1 MFPDMKKLTF
11 KTFLEARQEFIDKI
25 QDAVDK
31 VSDRP
36 FNELFKDK
44 GERFL
49 VKVTNPNI
57 QKATELAGINLS
69 NYNPDTRTINGENI
83 NTFIK
88 KHKKRAMAR
97 YQHEFDPVER
107 RKELISAFRDEFYTQ
122 ISNIMKYGTIDS
134 KLQFEPW
141 SDWGAILK
149 DSNRR
154 DICILNKK
162 YIQSLNYEFYTPL
175 TANQIRKFL
184 EKIRDG
190 DIPRTAFFEIGQLL
204 KPFIRLTDSM
214 DNSVERT
221 KQLYMAPLR
230 AITTIKQAI
239 DQNNSDYYL
248 LFSRH
253 PIDVLRM
260 SDHKGISSC
269 HRLGGGKYSKDEGI
283 YQYCAIADA
292 ENSGGIVYLIK
303 GSDAKKIKTQLQ
315 EKEVFFDADRK
326 TGNITPLGRIR
337 LRRFIDIKTG
347 DDFAVPTTFSD
358 ETKYGYFTKELHTI
372 LMQYIREHQGITQS
386 PPSTEYAINNI
397 VLVGGTYSD
406 EELNDLLNDY
416 FETTS
421 FKFGQIKHRADS
433 MVGWEDELAGIRE
446 TILPS
451 LLPFLDI
458 NLQALR
464 GQYGN
469 TSVLVRIETTM
480 NIPYIKGTN
489 LDDFD
494 TVLSEEIDAHRVL
507 VNTIFSKQLIESF
520 VTYPDQRS
528 EWNNGVLTTNIT
540 FNVNDPQAVYPVL
553 ESAIKAKNIWY
564 KYEKAMSNAIYDKVA
579 AMSEE

>member
-1 MFPDMKKLTF
+1 MKKLTF

-36 FNELFKDK
+36 FNELFENK

-49 VKVTNPNI
+49 VKVINPNI
-57 QKATELAGINLS
+57 QKATELSGINLS

-97 YQHEFDPVER
+97 YQHEFDPMER
-107 RKELISAFRDEFYTQ
+107 RKELISAFRDEFYIH
-122 ISNIMKYGTIDS
+122 ISNIMKYGTVDS
-134 KLQFEPW
+134 SLQFEPW

-154 DICILNKK
+154 DACILNKK
-162 YIQSLNYEFYTPL
+162 YIQSLGYEFHTPL

-230 AITTIKQAI
+230 AITQIKQAI
-239 DQNNSDYYL
+239 DQNNLEYYL

-269 HRLGGGKYSKDEGI
+269 HKLGGGKYSKDEGI

-292 ENSGGIVYLIK
+292 ENSGGIVYLIR
-303 GSDAKKIKTQLQ
+303 GSDAKKIKNQLQ

-372 LMQYIREHQGITQS
+372 LMQYIREHQAITQS

-406 EELNDLLNDY
+406 EELNDLLNNY

-421 FKFGQIKHRADS
+421 FKFGQIKHQKGYLS
-433 MVGWEDELAGIRE
+433 GWEDELAGMRE
-446 TILPS
+446 TILPG

-458 NLQALR
+458 NLQAIR

-469 TSVLVRIETTM
+469 PSVLVRIETTM
-480 NIPYIKGTN
+480 KIPFVKGTN
-489 LDDFD
+489 LDHFD
-494 TVLSEEIDAHRVL
+494 TVLSEEIDAHRIL
-507 VNTIFSKQLIESF
+507 TNTIFSKQVIATF
-520 VTYPDQRS
+520 NNVPDQRS

-540 FNVNDPQAVYPVL
+540 FNVNDPQAVYPIL

>member
-1 MFPDMKKLTF
+1 MKKLTF

-36 FNELFKDK
+36 FNELFENK

-49 VKVTNPNI
+49 VKVINPNI
-57 QKATELAGINLS
+57 QKATELSGINLS
-69 NYNPDTRTINGENI
+69 DYNPDTRTINGENI

-122 ISNIMKYGTIDS
+122 ISNIMKYGTVDS
-134 KLQFEPW
+134 SLQFEPW

-154 DICILNKK
+154 DACILNKK
-162 YIQSLNYEFYTPL
+162 YIQSLGYEFHTPL

-204 KPFIRLTDSM
+204 KPFIRLTDSI
-214 DNSVERT
+214 DSSVAST

-230 AITTIKQAI
+230 AITQIKQAI
-239 DQNNSDYYL
+239 DQNNLEYYL

-269 HRLGGGKYSKDEGI
+269 HKLGGGKYSKDEGL

-303 GSDAKKIKTQLQ
+303 GSDAKKIKNQLQ

-372 LMQYIREHQGITQS
+372 LMQYIREHQAITQS

-406 EELNDLLNDY
+406 EELNDLLNNY

-421 FKFGQIKHRADS
+421 FKFGQIKHQKGHLS
-433 MVGWEDELAGIRE
+433 GWEDELAGMRE
-446 TILPS
+446 TILPG

-458 NLQALR
+458 NLQAIR

-469 TSVLVRIETTM
+469 PSVLVRIETTM
-480 NIPYIKGTN
+480 KIPFIKGTN
-489 LDDFD
+489 LEHFD
-494 TVLSEEIDAHRVL
+494 IVLSEEIDAHRIL
-507 VNTIFSKQLIESF
+507 TNTIFSKQVIATF
-520 VTYPDQRS
+520 NNVPHQRS

-540 FNVNDPQAVYPVL
+540 FNVNDPQAVYPIL